1 MKQHRQV
8 NARKA
13 SGFGMVEVLVALVVL
28 SVGLLSIGGLQLI
41 SIRSVHSSFVR
52 GQAVISAY
60 DIADRM
66 RANRLAVVDLTGN
79 AVGFYNSADV
89 ATYQPANDN
98 SCTEGAG
105 AASFCT
111 TAQMTAHDLFEWN
124 QSLAALLPGGQ
135 GTVCIDSTKDDGTP
149 AAPACDDTGNA
160 YAIKLWW
167 TDIEQSGATTKR
179 YAMRFQL

>member
-28 SVGLLSIGGLQLI
+28 SFGLLSIAGLQLI

-52 GQAVISAY
+52 GQAVLSAY

-66 RANRLAVVDLTGN
+66 RANRLAVLDINGN
-79 AVGFYNSADV
+79 AIGFYNSADG
-89 ATYQPANDN
+89 ATYQPALNN
-98 SCTEGAG
+98 SCTEGVAP
-105 AASFCT
+105 ASACT
-111 TAQMTAHDLFEWN
+111 TAQMTAHDLFEWDE
-124 QSLAALLPGGQ
+124 SLADLLPGGQ
-135 GTVCIDSTKDDGTP
+135 GTVCIDSTNDDGTP
-149 AAPACDDTGNA
+149 ATPACDDTGTA
-160 YAIKLWW
+160 YAIKIWW
-167 TDIEQSGATTKR
+167 TDIEQGGATTKR